1 MKELVLYYAPEG
13 TTYVGQLKGILSQMG
28 IRIKNLTTERCV
40 QKIGYLA
47 GVEGFEKRTVKE
59 GYGKYAPVMD
69 RELLVLCGFTEER
82 LDQLLENLKTAGIP
96 GMGLKAVMTDTNAD
110 WTVHQLYRQLCEE
123 YAQMKDN
130 T

>member
-13 TTYVGQLKGILSQMG
+13 TAHVGQLKGILSQMG
-28 IRIKNLTTERCV
+28 IRIKNLTSERCT

-47 GVEGFEKRTVKE
+47 GSDGFEKRTVSA

-82 LDQLLENLKTAGIP
+82 LDQLLEHMKLAGIP
-96 GMGLKAVMTDTNAD
+96 RIGLKAIMTDTNAD

-123 YAQMKDN
+123 HAQFRDN
-130 T
+130 A

>member
-13 TTYVGQLKGILSQMG
+13 TAHVGQLKGILSQMG

-47 GVEGFEKRTVKE
+47 GMEGFEKRKIKE

-69 RELLVLCGFTEER
+69 RELLVLCGFMEER

-96 GMGLKAVMTDTNAD
+96 GIGLKAVMKHTKAD

-123 YAQMKDN
+123 YAQMKKN